1 MKLYYYKYILIV
13 VILLTITDSIAQKRI
28 FNVTPSLEKAAFGKN
43 VEIFE
48 DKQGDLTIRDV
59 SSVELKDSFIS
70 SESDEP
76 NFGFT
81 SSVYWIRFTLANPA
95 NQTIISYLEL
105 SYPLIDNIEF
115 YTPDGFGSYLV
126 TKTGDH
132 LPFNTREIKHRNFIF
147 RITLNSEIQHTY
159 YLRVETSSSMNLP
172 LILWSEKALI
182 NKIEIEQLLLGIFF
196 GAVIIMII
204 YNIFLFIGFR
214 DRSFVYLFLFIAS
227 WGFAQ
232 LTINGLAFQYLW
244 SSWTWWSDSN
254 LPFFIFAALTGAV
267 QFCRSLL
274 NTKKTIPL
282 LDKILYYEVY
292 MFIAGMLFSLVLDYA
307 ISIKLASGFAIAA
320 IVSVG
325 ITGLVGAK
333 RGNRSAIIFISAW
346 GMFLIGAILFAVKS
360 FGLIPSNF
368 LTNWSV
374 QIGFFVMMV
383 LLSIAVQDRIER
395 EKKEKHKAQEDLIE
409 ALKVSEKMLEQ
420 KAEERTQEINRIN
433 IMLMDRAI
441 ELSSINQLTDKVN
454 SSLNLSDVLNF
465 ACEELVKIFSVS
477 YASVSLL
484 DADGSK
490 LKLAALHSEDEDV
503 KIETVDD
510 FNISDNDSLKT
521 IFKTKQPLTLNIEPD
536 DTQIRQL
543 YPFLKHSDVYSLLI
557 VPIISVNKVTGII
570 SLHASAKDFVFS
582 KYEIDLART
591 IAIQVVGS
599 VENAKQFSK
608 TEHALDVAERDL
620 EIGRQI
626 QSGFFPESVQQ
637 IPGWEISAHFKAARQ
652 VAGDFYDVFQ
662 LDNSK
667 LTAIVIA
674 DVCDKGVGAALFMVL
689 FRSLLRAYSQN
700 TITSANVKAGLKEII
715 ANTNNYIANTHSN
728 SNMFASIFF
737 GVLNPESAD
746 MYYVN
751 AGHDAPVIINRY
763 GNIIRRLEPTG
774 PVAGM
779 FPCMN
784 FNIELLQLNHGD
796 MLFTFTDGTTDAMNN
811 KKEFFTEGNL
821 LKLISSPRLSGFS
834 LLFDLNSALIK
845 HIDLTNQ
852 YDDITQIAVRRK
864 LSIDDNIHS
873 ISRVAV
879 YENLE
884 ELRDFIESASINL
897 NLNTDISFALKLTAE
912 EIFTNIIK
920 YGYEGMPTG
929 IINVSLECNEKK
941 AVLII
946 SDYGK
951 HFPPEKAEVPDL
963 NSNAEDRKTGGLGL
977 YFVKELMDNIVYT
990 TGDDNSNL
998 LILEKS
1004 LSKQ

>member
-1 MKLYYYKYILIV
+1 
-13 VILLTITDSIAQKRI
+13 
-28 FNVTPSLEKAAFGKN
+28 
-43 VEIFE
+43 
-48 DKQGDLTIRDV
+48 
-59 SSVELKDSFIS
+59 
-70 SESDEP
+70 
-76 NFGFT
+76 
-81 SSVYWIRFTLANPA
+81 
-95 NQTIISYLEL
+95 
-105 SYPLIDNIEF
+105 
-115 YTPDGFGSYLV
+115 
-126 TKTGDH
+126 
-132 LPFNTREIKHRNFIF
+132 
-147 RITLNSEIQHTY
+147 
-159 YLRVETSSSMNLP
+159 
-172 LILWSEKALI
+172 
-182 NKIEIEQLLLGIFF
+182 
-196 GAVIIMII
+196 
-204 YNIFLFIGFR
+204 
-214 DRSFVYLFLFIAS
+214 
-227 WGFAQ
+227 
-232 LTINGLAFQYLW
+232 
-244 SSWTWWSDSN
+244 
-254 LPFFIFAALTGAV
+254 
-267 QFCRSLL
+267 
-274 NTKKTIPL
+274 
-282 LDKILYYEVY
+282 
-292 MFIAGMLFSLVLDYA
+292 LVLDYA

-503 KIETVDD
+503 NIETVGD

-543 YPFLKHSDVYSLLI
+543 HPFLKYSDVYSLLI

-570 SLHASAKDFVFS
+570 SLLVPAIDFVFS

-591 IAIQVVGS
+591 IAIQVAGS

-608 TEHALDVAERDL
+608 TEQALDVAERDL

-626 QSGFFPESVQQ
+626 QSGFFPETIKQ

-652 VAGDFYDVFQ
+652 VAGDFYDIFP
-662 LDNSK
+662 LDKSK

-689 FRSLLRAYSQN
+689 FRSLLRSYSEN
-700 TITSANVKAGLKEII
+700 KIAVNNIKDGLKEVIL
-715 ANTNNYIANTHSN
+715 NTNNYIANTHSN
-728 SNMFASIFF
+728 SNMFASMFFAVLEHSTGIIF
-737 GVLNPESAD
+737 
-746 MYYVN
+746 YVN
-751 AGHDAPVIINRY
+751 AGHDAPVVIGKDGYILK
-763 GNIIRRLEPTG
+763 RLEPTG
-774 PVAGM
+774 PVVGM
-779 FPCMN
+779 FPGMN
-784 FNIELLQLNHGD
+784 FNTEYIQLKAGE
-796 MLFTFTDGTTDAMNN
+796 MLFAFTDGTTDAVNN
-811 KKEFFTEGNL
+811 SNQFFTEDTL
-821 LKLISSPRLSGFS
+821 LKMLGSKYTSGFS
-834 LLFDLNSALIK
+834 LLCNVNSAIKK
-845 HIDLTNQ
+845 HIGSNHQ
-852 YDDITQIAVRRK
+852 FDDITQIALRRK
-864 LSIDDNIHS
+864 LSDRDNVHS
-873 ISRVAV
+873 ISRPAV
-879 YENLE
+879 TENLE
-884 ELRDFIESASINL
+884 ELRNFVEAASGNFGF
-897 NLNTDISFALKLTAE
+897 NSEDTFAIKLSAE
-912 EIFTNIIK
+912 EICTNIIN
-920 YGYEGMPTG
+920 YGYEGMQSG
-929 IINVSLECNEKK
+929 VINISLECNDNK
-941 AVLII
+941 AILKI

-951 HFPPEKAEVPDL
+951 HFSPGTAETPDI
-963 NSNAEDRKTGGLGL
+963 NAELSERKTGGLGL
-977 YFVKELMDNIVYT
+977 YLIKQFIDNIVYT
-990 TGDDNSNL
+990 KGEDNCNL

-1004 LSKQ
+1004 LTQIQPYGGIK